1 MKGHKNNLC
10 KTKVHPWEAINGKHN
25 NNNSEH
31 DSFMQH
37 APFVFF
43 SFFNSIRDQ
52 FSLMS
57 PLPWITIFGTWQFI
71 CFWLALLLCFFL
83 HLFLATHLQS
93 GITISKIKKN
103 KANCVW
109 CNRRGCKSIQGL
121 VYCLSLRLGFAGN

>member
-10 KTKVHPWEAINGKHN
+10 KTKVHPWEAINGKQKIN
-25 NNNSEH
+25 KSEH

-71 CFWLALLLCFFL
+71 CFWLALLLCFFCIY
-83 HLFLATHLQS
+83 FLQP
-93 GITISKIKKN
+93 ISRVESQFLRLKN

-109 CNRRGCKSIQGL
+109 CNRRGCESIQGL